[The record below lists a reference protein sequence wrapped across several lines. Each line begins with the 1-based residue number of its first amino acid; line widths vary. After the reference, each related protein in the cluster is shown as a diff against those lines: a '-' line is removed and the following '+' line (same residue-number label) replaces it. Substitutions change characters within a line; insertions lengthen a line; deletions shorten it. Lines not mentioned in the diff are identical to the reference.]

1 MTDSTPPTTP
11 AVVETPLKDGTV
23 VAVPKPTETLVV
35 PAGGIVPLKTLDDW
49 RALFHQLVPVI
60 VTSLIGAHLVTDDQ
74 VTLWLP
80 YIFAIADP
88 LLSLGNTRDR
98 ARRIVYGLLTLLQGG
113 SLVTSIAVSL
123 SEHSDPRIAPLITAA
138 GAIVTGVLGRIFT
151 PTSTMIP
158 KSDVKV
164 IESK

>member
-1 MTDSTPPTTP
+1 MTDPTPPIVPT
-11 AVVETPLKDGTV
+11 VETSLKDGTV

-35 PAGGIVPLKTLDDW
+35 PAGGMVPLKTMDDW

-98 ARRIVYGLLTLLQGG
+98 VRRVIYGVLALLQGG
-113 SLVTSIAVSL
+113 SLITSLTVSF
-123 SEHSDPRIAPLITAA
+123 SDHADPRVAPLITAA

-158 KSDVKV
+158 KSDIKV